1 MEPHQGRPDPRRPRS
16 TLRPGEPGRVPRN
29 SLQGA
34 LADNEIEAAL
44 AVRAI
49 RTSRCRAGRRRT
61 AARAQVLR
69 SRDLRGADR
78 TCSCSAAASNGR
90 WETVNAL
97 FLSTRR
103 WLARHVAAGLL
114 LVTGGCLAVGGILHV
129 AGAVDGLMWSGPLG
143 AWWGPGTRR
152 GPCWPLFAT
161 VGWAWTS
168 SLCWPWRAPWLCVN
182 TWPPP

>member
-1 MEPHQGRPDPRRPRS
+1 MAIWNHTRAGQILDGLAQRFDRASLGEYLGIRYKERWPTTRS
-16 TLRPGEPGRVPRN
+16 T
-29 SLQGA
+29 
-34 LADNEIEAAL
+34 AAL

-103 WLARHVAAGLL
+103 WLATHVAAGLL
-114 LVTGGCLAVGGILHV
+114 LVTGWCLAVGGILHV
-129 AGAVDGLMWSGPLG
+129 A
-143 AWWGPGTRR
+143 
-152 GPCWPLFAT
+152 
-161 VGWAWTS
+161 
-168 SLCWPWRAPWLCVN
+168 
-182 TWPPP
+182 